1 MITVDE
7 ALDRDMALTDE
18 EYFRVHGTLNTA
30 RIEGLLRMAVCV
42 EGSEAV
48 CPMIQDAI
56 ASFPDEDFLE
66 PVISKL
72 KVLWNKIPHQHRGE
86 LTRITAELEEV
97 QTATLQSAEY
107 GREQLESAESL
118 LYIP

>member
-7 ALDRDMALTDE
+7 ALDRDMALSDE
-18 EYFRVHGTLNTA
+18 EYFRVHGTLNVA
-30 RIEGLLRMAVCV
+30 RIGGLLRMAVCV

-66 PVISKL
+66 PVITKL

-86 LTRITAELEEV
+86 LIRITTELEELR
-97 QTATLQSAEY
+97 TASQQFAEY
-107 GREQLESAESL
+107 GREQLESAKSFP
-118 LYIP
+118 YIP